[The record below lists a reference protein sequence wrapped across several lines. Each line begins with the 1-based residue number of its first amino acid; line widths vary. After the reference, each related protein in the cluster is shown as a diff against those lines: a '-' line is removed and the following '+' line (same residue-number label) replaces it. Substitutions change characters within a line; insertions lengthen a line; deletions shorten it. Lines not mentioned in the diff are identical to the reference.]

1 MHRSAWD
8 NILRILRQLVPPEPA
23 PVIADPTRS
32 PLTVDQPRVA
42 LMIDGEN
49 ISSALFLDI
58 LRIALLYGDLR
69 VRRVYGAMGI
79 ASNIQAWQL
88 LAPRY
93 GLDLCHV
100 PRSTNKKNGTDIA
113 LVVDTM
119 LLLAAQAFDVL
130 CLVADDSDYVPL
142 IQAVHAANLRV
153 VGIGANQSATA
164 LSYAC
169 TDFHLLTST
178 THLESALAVK
188 PAAPAPPAPPTPKP
202 APPAPPAAPAPPALP
217 APPTP
222 KPAPPAPSIHT
233 YTALEALLIKAWLA
247 GKKSADGW
255 MDLPTLGSALRQV
268 EPSFTSSSHG
278 HSTLTKLVQA
288 HTRILEIQGTQNK
301 LLIRRRILSRMP
313 DK

>member
-1 MHRSAWD
+1 
-8 NILRILRQLVPPEPA
+8 
-23 PVIADPTRS
+23 
-32 PLTVDQPRVA
+32 
-42 LMIDGEN
+42 MIDGEN

-178 THLESALAVK
+178 THLELSL
-188 PAAPAPPAPPTPKP
+188 
-202 APPAPPAAPAPPALP
+202 
-217 APPTP
+217 
-222 KPAPPAPSIHT
+222 IH
-233 YTALEALLIKAWLA
+233 I
-247 GKKSADGW
+247 
-255 MDLPTLGSALRQV
+255 
-268 EPSFTSSSHG
+268 
-278 HSTLTKLVQA
+278 
-288 HTRILEIQGTQNK
+288 
-301 LLIRRRILSRMP
+301 
-313 DK
+313 

>member
-1 MHRSAWD
+1 MMMHRSAWD

-23 PVIADPTRS
+23 PVIADPARP

-178 THLESALAVK
+178 THLESAVAVK
-188 PAAPAPPAPPTPKP
+188 PAAPAPPTPK
-202 APPAPPAAPAPPALP
+202 
-217 APPTP
+217 
-222 KPAPPAPSIHT
+222 PAPSIHT

-255 MDLPTLGSALRQV
+255 VDLPTLGSALRQV